1 MSKQVVVVGGGV
13 IGLLTAFNLAAKVG
27 QVVVCDQGEVGR
39 ESSWAGGGIVSPLY
53 PWRYSP
59 AVTALAH
66 WSQDF
71 YPQLGERLFASTG
84 VDPEVH
90 TTGLYWLD
98 LDDEAEALA
107 WAEREQ
113 RPLSAVDISAA
124 YDAVPVLGPG
134 FKRAI
139 YMAGVANVRNPRLV
153 KSLKAAL
160 LALPNVTLREHCQI
174 TGFAEQG
181 GRVTGVQTADGVLAA
196 DEVVLSAGA
205 WSGDLLRTLGLE
217 LPVEPVKGQMIL
229 FKCAEDFLPS
239 MVLAKGRYAIP
250 RRDGHIL
257 VGSTLEHAGYDKT
270 PTEEALESLK
280 ASAVELLPELEGAT
294 VVAHWAGLRPG
305 SPEGIPYIGPVPGH
319 AGLWLNCGHYRNGLV
334 LAPASCQL
342 FTDLLTGA
350 EPIIDPA
357 RGLKTV
363 EQGAATSVL
372 LAASPLVEGVGGRY
386 FENCNEAVRVDRR
399 GGPGTGGVAP
409 YALDPANAQRLWELS
424 LQWTDA

>member
-1 MSKQVVVVGGGV
+1 LNGARRIAVLLQVLDRQMSKQVVVVGGGV

-27 QVVVCDQGEVGR
+27 HVVVCDQGEVGR

-98 LDDEAEALA
+98 LDDEAQALA

-160 LALPNVTLREHCQI
+160 LAMPNVTLREHCQI
-174 TGFAEQG
+174 TGFVQQG

-196 DEVVLSAGA
+196 DEVVLSTGA
-205 WSGDLLRTLGLE
+205 WSGDLLRTLGLA

-270 PTEEALESLK
+270 PTGDALQSLK

-342 FTDLLTGA
+342 FTDLLSGA

-357 RGLKTV
+357 
-363 EQGAATSVL
+363 
-372 LAASPLVEGVGGRY
+372 
-386 FENCNEAVRVDRR
+386 
-399 GGPGTGGVAP
+399 P
-409 YALDPANAQRLWELS
+409 YAPAGRLG
-424 LQWTDA
+424 

>member
-1 MSKQVVVVGGGV
+1 MTKQVVIVGGGV
-13 IGLLTAFNLAAKVG
+13 IGLLTAFNLATEVE
-27 QVVVCDQGEVGR
+27 QVVLCDRGELGQ

-71 YPQLGERLFASTG
+71 YPQLGERLFTSTG

-98 LDDEAEALA
+98 LEDEAEALA
-107 WAEREQ
+107 WAEREG

-134 FKRAI
+134 FHRAI

-160 LALPNVTLREHCQI
+160 QAMPNVSIREHCEI
-174 TGFAEQG
+174 TGFSQDA
-181 GRVTGVQTADGVLAA
+181 GRITGVETIDGAIAA
-196 DEVVLSAGA
+196 DRVVLTAGA
-205 WSGDLLRTLGLE
+205 WSGDLLRPLGLD

-270 PTEEALESLK
+270 PTAEALESLK
-280 ASAVELLPELEGAT
+280 ASAIELLPALAEAT
-294 VVAHWAGLRPG
+294 PVGHWAGLRPG
-305 SPEGIPYIGPVPGH
+305 SPEGIPFIGEVPGWE
-319 AGLWLNCGHYRNGLV
+319 GLWLNCGHYRNGLV

-342 FTDLLTGA
+342 FADLLLGR
-350 EPIIDPA
+350 EPIIDP
-357 RGLKTV
+357 R
-363 EQGAATSVL
+363 
-372 LAASPLVEGVGGRY
+372 
-386 FENCNEAVRVDRR
+386 
-399 GGPGTGGVAP
+399 P
-409 YALDPANAQRLWELS
+409 YAPAGRLM
-424 LQWTDA
+424 

>member
-84 VDPEVH
+84 LDPEVH
-90 TTGLYWLD
+90 TTGLYWID

-107 WAEREQ
+107 WAEREG

-139 YMAGVANVRNPRLV
+139 FMAGVANVRNPRLV

-160 LALPNVTLREHCQI
+160 QAMPNVTLREHCQI
-174 TGFAEQG
+174 TGFVHEG
-181 GRVTGVQTADGVLAA
+181 GRVTGVQTAEGVLRA
-196 DEVVLSAGA
+196 DDVVLSAGA
-205 WSGDLLRTLGLE
+205 WSGDLLRTLGLD

-270 PTEEALESLK
+270 PTEEALASLK
-280 ASAVELLPELEGAT
+280 ASAIELLPALEGAE
-294 VVAHWAGLRPG
+294 VVGHWAGLRPG
-305 SPEGIPYIGPVPGH
+305 SPEGVPYIGRVPGH
-319 AGLWLNCGHYRNGLV
+319 EGLWLNCGHYRNGLV

-342 FTDLLTGA
+342 FADLLTGA

-357 RGLKTV
+357 
-363 EQGAATSVL
+363 
-372 LAASPLVEGVGGRY
+372 
-386 FENCNEAVRVDRR
+386 
-399 GGPGTGGVAP
+399 P
-409 YALDPANAQRLWELS
+409 YAPAGRLG
-424 LQWTDA
+424 

>member
-1 MSKQVVVVGGGV
+1 MTKQVVIVGGGV
-13 IGLLTAFNLAAKVG
+13 IGLLTAFNLAAEVE
-27 QVVVCDQGEVGR
+27 QVVLCDRGGLGQ

-71 YPQLGERLFASTG
+71 YPQLGERLFSSTG
-84 VDPEVH
+84 VDPELH

-98 LDDEAEALA
+98 LEDEAEALA
-107 WAEREQ
+107 WAGREG

-124 YDAVPVLGPG
+124 YDAVPVLGAG
-134 FKRAI
+134 FRQAI

-160 LALPNVTLREHCQI
+160 QAMPNVSIREHCEI
-174 TGFAEQG
+174 TGFSQEA
-181 GRVTGVQTADGVLAA
+181 GRITGVETADGMIAG
-196 DEVVLSAGA
+196 DRVVLTAGA
-205 WSGDLLRTLGLE
+205 WSGDLLRPLGLE

-257 VGSTLEHAGYDKT
+257 VGSTLEHVGYDKT
-270 PTEEALESLK
+270 PTAEALESLK
-280 ASAVELLPELEGAT
+280 ASAIELLPALADAT
-294 VVAHWAGLRPG
+294 PVGHWAGLRPG
-305 SPEGIPYIGPVPGH
+305 SPEGIPYIGAVPGWE
-319 AGLWLNCGHYRNGLV
+319 GLWLNCGHYRNGLV

-342 FTDLLTGA
+342 FADLLLGR
-350 EPIIDPA
+350 EPIIDP
-357 RGLKTV
+357 R
-363 EQGAATSVL
+363 
-372 LAASPLVEGVGGRY
+372 
-386 FENCNEAVRVDRR
+386 
-399 GGPGTGGVAP
+399 P
-409 YALDPANAQRLWELS
+409 YAPAGRLGRE
-424 LQWTDA
+424 

>member
-1 MSKQVVVVGGGV
+1 LNGARRIAVLLQVLDRQMSKQVVVVGGGV

-27 QVVVCDQGEVGR
+27 HVVVCDQGEVGR

-98 LDDEAEALA
+98 LDDEAQALA

-160 LALPNVTLREHCQI
+160 LAMPNVTLREHSQI
-174 TGFAEQG
+174 TGFAQQG

-205 WSGDLLRTLGLE
+205 WSGDLLRTLGLA

-270 PTEEALESLK
+270 PTGDALQSLK

-357 RGLKTV
+357 
-363 EQGAATSVL
+363 
-372 LAASPLVEGVGGRY
+372 
-386 FENCNEAVRVDRR
+386 
-399 GGPGTGGVAP
+399 P
-409 YALDPANAQRLWELS
+409 YAPAGRLG
-424 LQWTDA
+424 

>member
-1 MSKQVVVVGGGV
+1 MSKRVVIVGGGV
-13 IGLLTAFNLAAKVG
+13 IGLLTAYNLAAKVG
-27 QVVVCDQGEVGR
+27 EVVVCDQGEVGR

-84 VDPEVH
+84 LDPEVH

-107 WAEREQ
+107 WAGRQ
-113 RPLSAVDISAA
+113 GRPLSAVDISAV

-134 FKRAI
+134 YQRAI

-160 LALPNVTLREHCQI
+160 QALPNVTLREHCQV
-174 TGFAEQG
+174 TGFQQRA
-181 GRVTGVQTADGVLAA
+181 GRVTGVQTDDGVLAA

-205 WSGDLLRTLGLE
+205 WSGDLLGTLGLA

-229 FKCAEDFLPS
+229 FKCAADFLPS

-257 VGSTLEHAGYDKT
+257 VGSTLEHARYDKT
-270 PTEEALESLK
+270 PTEEALASLK
-280 ASAVELLPELEGAT
+280 ASAVELLPQLAEAT

-305 SPEGIPYIGPVPGH
+305 SPEGVPYIGPVPGH
-319 AGLWLNCGHYRNGLV
+319 DGLWLNCGHYRNGLV

-350 EPIIDPA
+350 EPIIDP
-357 RGLKTV
+357 T
-363 EQGAATSVL
+363 
-372 LAASPLVEGVGGRY
+372 
-386 FENCNEAVRVDRR
+386 
-399 GGPGTGGVAP
+399 P
-409 YALDPANAQRLWELS
+409 YAPAGRI
-424 LQWTDA
+424 

>member
-13 IGLLTAFNLAAKVG
+13 IGLLTAFNLAASVD
-27 QVVVCDQGEVGR
+27 QVVICDQGEVGR

-59 AVTALAH
+59 AVTTLAH

-84 VDPEVH
+84 LDPEVH

-98 LDDEAEALA
+98 LDDQAQALA
-107 WAEREQ
+107 WADRQQ
-113 RPLSAVDISAA
+113 RPLSAVDISAV

-134 FKRAI
+134 FERAL
-139 YMAGVANVRNPRLV
+139 YMEGVANVRNPRLV

-160 LALPNVTLREHCQI
+160 LALPNVSVREHCQI
-174 TGFAEQG
+174 TGFVQQG
-181 GRVTGVQTADGVLAA
+181 GRIIGVSTAEGELAA

-205 WSGDLLRTLGLE
+205 WSGELLRYLGLE

-270 PTEEALESLK
+270 PTDEALASLK
-280 ASAVELLPELEGAT
+280 ASAVDLLPGLKGAH

-305 SPEGIPYIGPVPGH
+305 SPEGVPFIGPVPGFE
-319 AGLWLNCGHYRNGLV
+319 GLWLNCGHYRNGLV

-342 FTDLLTGA
+342 LADLLNGA

-357 RGLKTV
+357 
-363 EQGAATSVL
+363 
-372 LAASPLVEGVGGRY
+372 
-386 FENCNEAVRVDRR
+386 
-399 GGPGTGGVAP
+399 P
-409 YALDPANAQRLWELS
+409 YAPQGRLG
-424 LQWTDA
+424 